1 MERFDELLDD
11 PFSELKML
19 QETDGIVEY
28 HGRFELIRTRVNL
41 PEHYLVSAYL
51 AGLRTD
57 TQMHIRMLL

>member
-41 PEHYLVSAYL
+41 PEHYLVIAYL

-57 TQMHIRMLL
+57 TQMHIRML